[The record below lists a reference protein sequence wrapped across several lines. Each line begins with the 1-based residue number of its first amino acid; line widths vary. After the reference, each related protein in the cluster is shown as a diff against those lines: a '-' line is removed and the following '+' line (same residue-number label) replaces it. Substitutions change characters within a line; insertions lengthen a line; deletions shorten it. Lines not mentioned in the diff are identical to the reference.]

1 MPSMSSTAL
10 PYLWSSE
17 ASPQASDICS
27 VVTTHAEE
35 IDRHLH
41 RHGAILFRGFGVD
54 SVESFQ
60 RCMDVLPGEKPRYI
74 DGNSPRSKL
83 SSAIYTSTEYP
94 AELRISLHNELSYSH
109 TWPSRLYFC
118 CAVAPQSGGSTVIGD
133 SRAILRRLSPSTVR
147 LFEEKGVTYV
157 RNLHGGSGTTIGK
170 SWQQTFETDSRVD
183 VETYCREGGIK
194 YEWNSDG
201 GLRLVQSGPATAS
214 HPKTGERVWFNQ
226 LEQFHPSS
234 NPPEVYE
241 ALSAIYGDSPYDM
254 PQYACF
260 GDGQP
265 ATDEILAEVRAALE
279 HESVEFQWERGDL
292 MIVDNMLV
300 AHGRAPFVGPRKILL
315 SMTC

>member
-1 MPSMSSTAL
+1 MTSSAL
-10 PYLWSSE
+10 PYLWSSH
-17 ASPQASDICS
+17 ASAPDADICS
-27 VVTTHAEE
+27 LLAGQS
-35 IDRHLH
+35 DRVDELLH
-41 RHGAILFRGFGVD
+41 RHGAILFRGFGVG

-60 RCMDVLPGEKPRYI
+60 RFMDALPKDKPRYI

-83 SSAIYTSTEYP
+83 SHSVYTSTEYP

-118 CAVAPQSGGSTVIGD
+118 CVVAPQSGGSTVIAD
-133 SRAILRRLSPSTVR
+133 SRAILRRLSPSLVQ
-147 LFEEKGVTYV
+147 LFEDKGVTYV

-170 SWQQTFETDSRVD
+170 SWQQTFETDSRAEVD
-183 VETYCREGGIK
+183 AYCRSADIK
-194 YEWNSDG
+194 HEWKPDG
-201 GLRLVQSGPATAS
+201 GLRLVQSGPATAL

-241 ALSAIYGDSPYDM
+241 ALSVIYEDSPFDM

-265 ATDEILAEVRAALE
+265 ATDDMLAEVRAAMTQ
-279 HESVEFQWERGDL
+279 ESIEFPWEQGDL
-292 MIVDNMLV
+292 MIVDNMLT
-300 AHGRAPFVGPRKILL
+300 AHGRAPYTGPRKILL